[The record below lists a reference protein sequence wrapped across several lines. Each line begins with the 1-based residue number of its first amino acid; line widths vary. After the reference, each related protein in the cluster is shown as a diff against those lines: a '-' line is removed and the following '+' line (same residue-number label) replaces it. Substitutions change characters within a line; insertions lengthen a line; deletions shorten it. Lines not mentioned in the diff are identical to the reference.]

1 MKKFLASTMIAVTA
15 LSFVADAF
23 ARPVGGGRSFGRQS
37 SSVSRMR
44 APAPAPAP
52 APYQQPGYQQRPAPA
67 PMAPAQVPQRRPS
80 MWKGVLGGA
89 LLGLGLGAL
98 FSHFGIGAGMASAL
112 SSILM
117 ILLLVGAVFF
127 IVRMFRR
134 KVTPATPASPG
145 FSGFNQNPVPATGAA
160 AASTPE
166 IGSGL
171 NQGWQPNA
179 YQGGYN
185 LGGIPQP
192 TSNVSLNKQAGHET
206 WGVPDGFDTEAFLRH
221 AKASFIRMQAAWD
234 RGDLADLREFTS
246 PEVFAELQLQ
256 IQERGG
262 NQDFTEVVS
271 IDAQLLG
278 IETTERDYLASV
290 QFNGMI
296 RNVPGAQAEPYVEVW
311 NLAKPLAGNGGW
323 VLAGIQQIT

>member
-15 LSFVADAF
+15 LSFIADAF

-52 APYQQPGYQQRPAPA
+52 APYQQPGYQRPAPA
-67 PMAPAQVPQRRPS
+67 PMAPQPIPQRRPS

-98 FSHFGIGAGMASAL
+98 FSHLGIGGAMASAL

-117 ILLLVGAVFF
+117 LLLLVFAVMF

-134 KVTPATPASPG
+134 KATPSNPQ
-145 FSGFNQNPVPATGAA
+145 FSGFNQSPMPATA
-160 AASTPE
+160 TPE

-171 NQGWQPNA
+171 NQGWQPNTSSS
-179 YQGGYN
+179 YSGGYN
-185 LGGIPQP
+185 QP
-192 TSNVSLNKQAGHET
+192 TSNVSLNKQAGHEQ
-206 WGVPDGFDTEAFLRH
+206 WGVPAGFDTEAFLRH

-234 RGDLADLREFTS
+234 RGDLMDLREFTS

-262 NQDFTEVVS
+262 NQDYTEVVS

-296 RNVPGAQAEPYVEVW
+296 RNAPGAQAEPYVEVW
-311 NLAKPLAGNGGW
+311 NLAKPLNGNGGW

>member
-1 MKKFLASTMIAVTA
+1 MTMKKFLASMMIAVTA
-15 LSFVADAF
+15 FSMVAEAF

-37 SSVSRMR
+37 QAVRQMR

-52 APYQQPGYQQRPAPA
+52 APSQQFNQRQAQPNQPMQQPL
-67 PMAPAQVPQRRPS
+67 PQKRPS
-80 MWKGVLGGA
+80 MWKNVLGGA

-98 FSHFGIGAGMASAL
+98 FSHLGIGGAMASIL

-117 ILLLVGAVFF
+117 IVLLALAVMF

-134 KVTPATPASPG
+134 KDTPANNNFPG
-145 FSGFNQNPVPATGAA
+145 NYSQPAT
-160 AASTPE
+160 ASTTPE

-171 NQGWQPNA
+171 NQPSS

-185 LGGIPQP
+185 QPGYPMGGAQGGI
-192 TSNVSLNKQAGHET
+192 SLDKNSARHQQ
-206 WGVPDGFDTEAFLRH
+206 WGVPAGFDEESFLRH

-234 RGDLADLREFTS
+234 RSDLNDLREFTS

-262 NQDFTEVVS
+262 KPDYTEVVS

-278 IETTERDYLASV
+278 IETTERDWMASV

-296 RNVPGAQAEPYVEVW
+296 RNAPNGQAEPYVEVW
-311 NLAKPLAGNGGW
+311 NLAKPLNGNGGW
-323 VLAGIQQIT
+323 VLAGIQQIA

>member
-1 MKKFLASTMIAVTA
+1 MTMKKFLASMLIAVAT
-15 LSFVADAF
+15 LSTVADAF

-52 APYQQPGYQQRPAPA
+52 APYRQPSYQQPQYQRPMPA
-67 PMAPAQVPQRRPS
+67 PVQPRRPS

-98 FSHFGIGAGMASAL
+98 FSHMGIGGAAAGAL

-117 ILLLVGAVFF
+117 LVLLALAVMF

-134 KVTPATPASPG
+134 KATPANAS
-145 FSGFNQNPVPATGAA
+145 FSGFNQNPMPASA
-160 AASTPE
+160 TPD

-171 NQGWQPNA
+171 NGG
-179 YQGGYN
+179 YQGNGA
-185 LGGIPQP
+185 GFQP
-192 TSNVSLNKQAGHET
+192 SYPASPVLDKAAPGTSAPHQQ
-206 WGVPDGFDTEAFLRH
+206 WGVPAGFDTEAFLRH
-221 AKASFIRMQAAWD
+221 AKSSFIRMQAAWD
-234 RGDLADLREFTS
+234 RGDVADLREFTA
-246 PEVFAELQLQ
+246 PEVYGELSMQ
-256 IQERGG
+256 IQERNGQ
-262 NQDFTEVVS
+262 QDFTEVVN
-271 IDAQLLG
+271 IEAQLLG

-290 QFNGMI
+290 QFDGMI
-296 RNVPGAQAEPYVEVW
+296 RNAPGAAPEPYLEVW
-311 NLAKPLAGNGGW
+311 NLSKPLNGTGGW

>member
-1 MKKFLASTMIAVTA
+1 MKKFLASMLIAVTA
-15 LSFVADAF
+15 LSSVAEAF

-37 SSVSRMR
+37 QAVRQMR

-52 APYQQPGYQQRPAPA
+52 TYQQPYQRQAVP
-67 PMAPAQVPQRRPS
+67 PAQAARPPVAAPQRS
-80 MWKGVLGGA
+80 GMWKGILGGA

-98 FSHFGIGAGMASAL
+98 FSHLGIGGAMASAL
-112 SSILM
+112 STILTLV
-117 ILLLVGAVFF
+117 LLAVVVMF

-134 KVTPATPASPG
+134 KSAPSAPA
-145 FSGFNQNPVPATGAA
+145 FSGYNQTPLPAGA
-160 AASTPE
+160 TPE

-171 NQGWQPNA
+171 N
-179 YQGGYN
+179 GGYQRDSYQDGYRN
-185 LGGIPQP
+185 DSQPGYPLGGA
-192 TSNVSLNKQAGHET
+192 AGGVALDKGNAHQQ
-206 WGVPDGFDTEAFLRH
+206 WGVPAGFDADAFLRH

-234 RGDLADLREFTS
+234 RGDTADLREFTS
-246 PEVFAELQLQ
+246 PEVYAELSMQ

-262 NQDFTEVVS
+262 NADFTDVVS

-296 RNVPGAQAEPYVEVW
+296 RNAPNAPAEPFVEVW
-311 NLAKPLAGNGGW
+311 NLSKPLNGNGGW

>member
-52 APYQQPGYQQRPAPA
+52 SPAQQPGYQRPAPA
-67 PMAPAQVPQRRPS
+67 PMAPQPIPQKRPS

-98 FSHFGIGAGMASAL
+98 FSHFGIGGAMAGAL
-112 SSILM
+112 SSLLM
-117 ILLLVGAVFF
+117 ILLLVFAVMF
-127 IVRMFRR
+127 IIRMFRR
-134 KVTPATPASPG
+134 KDTPANPT
-145 FSGFNQNPVPATGAA
+145 FSGFNQNPVPASA
-160 AASTPE
+160 TPE

-171 NQGWQPNA
+171 NNA
-179 YQGGYN
+179 YAGNQGGFQS
-185 LGGIPQP
+185 GF
-192 TSNVSLNKQAGHET
+192 SNAPSLDKAAPAHQQ
-206 WGVPDGFDTEAFLRH
+206 WGVPAGFDTDAFLRH
-221 AKASFIRMQAAWD
+221 ARASFIRMQAAWD
-234 RGDLADLREFTS
+234 RADLADLREFTS

-262 NQDFTEVVS
+262 NQDYTEVVS

-296 RNVPGAQAEPYVEVW
+296 RNAPGAQAEPYVEVW
-311 NLAKPLAGNGGW
+311 NLAKPLNGNGGW

>member
-1 MKKFLASTMIAVTA
+1 MKKFLASMMIAVTA
-15 LSFVADAF
+15 LSMVADAF

-52 APYQQPGYQQRPAPA
+52 APYQQPSYQRPAPA
-67 PMAPAQVPQRRPS
+67 PMAPQPIPQKRPS

-98 FSHFGIGAGMASAL
+98 FSHFGIGGAMASAL

-117 ILLLVGAVFF
+117 ILLLVFAVMF

-134 KVTPATPASPG
+134 KDTPANPQ
-145 FSGFNQNPVPATGAA
+145 FSGFNQNPVPASA
-160 AASTPE
+160 TPE

-171 NQGWQPNA
+171 NHGFQPNA
-179 YQGGYN
+179 YQGNYSGGYN
-185 LGGIPQP
+185 QP
-192 TSNVSLNKQAGHET
+192 TSNVSLNKQGAHQQ
-206 WGVPDGFDTEAFLRH
+206 WGVPEGFDTDAFLRH
-221 AKASFIRMQAAWD
+221 AKSSFIRMQAAWD

-262 NQDFTEVVS
+262 NQDYTEVVS

-296 RNVPGAQAEPYVEVW
+296 RNAPGAPAEPYVEVW
-311 NLAKPLAGNGGW
+311 NLAKPLQGNGGW

>member
-1 MKKFLASTMIAVTA
+1 MKKFLASMLIAVTA
-15 LSFVADAF
+15 LSSVAEAF
-23 ARPVGGGRSFGRQS
+23 ARPVGGGRSIGRQS
-37 SSVSRMR
+37 QAVRQMR

-52 APYQQPGYQQRPAPA
+52 SYQQPQRQAVPPAAGA
-67 PMAPAQVPQRRPS
+67 PRPQVPPQRPS
-80 MWKGVLGGA
+80 MWKGILGGA

-98 FSHFGIGAGMASAL
+98 FSHLGIGGAAASML

-117 ILLLVGAVFF
+117 IVLLALAVMF

-134 KVTPATPASPG
+134 KSTPAAPT
-145 FSGFNQNPVPATGAA
+145 FSGYNQTPVPATG
-160 AASTPE
+160 TPE

-171 NQGWQPNA
+171 NGGYQRDA
-179 YQGGYN
+179 YQDKAQPGYP
-185 LGGIPQP
+185 LGGA
-192 TSNVSLNKQAGHET
+192 SGGLSLDKGGNAHQQ
-206 WGVPDGFDTEAFLRH
+206 WGVPAGFDNDAFLRH

-234 RGDLADLREFTS
+234 RSDTADLREFTS
-246 PEVFAELQLQ
+246 PEVYAELSMQ

-262 NQDFTEVVS
+262 NADFTDVVS
-271 IDAQLLG
+271 IEAQLLG

-296 RNVPGAQAEPYVEVW
+296 RNAPDAQAEPFVEVW
-311 NLAKPLAGNGGW
+311 NLSKPLNGNGGW

>member
-1 MKKFLASTMIAVTA
+1 MKKFLASMMIAVTA
-15 LSFVADAF
+15 LSMVADAF

-37 SSVSRMR
+37 QSVRQMR
-44 APAPAPAP
+44 APAPAP
-52 APYQQPGYQQRPAPA
+52 APYQQPSYQQRPAPA
-67 PMAPAQVPQRRPS
+67 PMAPQQIPQRRPS

-98 FSHFGIGAGMASAL
+98 FSHLGIGGAMASAL

-117 ILLLVGAVFF
+117 ILLLVFAVMF

-134 KVTPATPASPG
+134 KTTPNNAT
-145 FSGFNQNPVPATGAA
+145 FSGFNQNPMPATA
-160 AASTPE
+160 TPE

-171 NQGWQPNA
+171 NQSWQPEA
-179 YQGGYN
+179 SPASYQGGYSP
-185 LGGIPQP
+185 GGAPQP
-192 TSNVSLNKQAGHET
+192 GAGVALNKADPHQQ
-206 WGVPDGFDTEAFLRH
+206 WGVPAGFDTEAFLRH

-234 RGDLADLREFTS
+234 RGDVADLREFTA
-246 PEVFAELQLQ
+246 PEVLAELQLQ

-262 NQDFTEVVS
+262 NQDYTEVVS

-296 RNVPGAQAEPYVEVW
+296 RNAPGAPAEPYVEVW
-311 NLAKPLAGNGGW
+311 NLSKPLAGAGGW

>member
-1 MKKFLASTMIAVTA
+1 MKKFLASMLIAVTA
-15 LSFVADAF
+15 LSSVAEAF
-23 ARPVGGGRSFGRQS
+23 ARPVGGNRSIGRQS
-37 SSVSRMR
+37 QAVRQMR

-52 APYQQPGYQQRPAPA
+52 TYQQQPYQRQAAPA
-67 PMAPAQVPQRRPS
+67 PGVRPNAPVPQQRPS
-80 MWKGVLGGA
+80 MWKGILGGA

-98 FSHFGIGAGMASAL
+98 FSHFGIGGAMASVL

-117 ILLLVGAVFF
+117 IVLLALAVMF

-134 KVTPATPASPG
+134 KDTPANRSFPAGYTQDPL
-145 FSGFNQNPVPATGAA
+145 PAGA
-160 AASTPE
+160 TPE

-171 NQGWQPNA
+171 NQGYQSTPPVGQP
-179 YQGGYN
+179 GYP
-185 LGGIPQP
+185 LGGAAGG
-192 TSNVSLNKQAGHET
+192 VSLNKGHQQ
-206 WGVPDGFDTEAFLRH
+206 WGVPAGFDEDAFLRH

-246 PEVFAELQLQ
+246 PEVYAELSLQ

-262 NQDFTEVVS
+262 NADFTDVVS
-271 IDAQLLG
+271 IDAQLRGL
-278 IETTERDYLASV
+278 ETTERDYLASV

-296 RNVPGAQAEPYVEVW
+296 RNAPNAQAEPFVEVW
-311 NLAKPLAGNGGW
+311 NLSKPLAGNGGW

>member
-1 MKKFLASTMIAVTA
+1 MKKFLASMMIAVTA
-15 LSFVADAF
+15 LSMVADAF

-37 SSVSRMR
+37 SSVRQMR

-52 APYQQPGYQQRPAPA
+52 QPGYQPGYQRPAPA
-67 PMAPAQVPQRRPS
+67 PMAPQPIPQRRPS

-98 FSHFGIGAGMASAL
+98 FSHFGIGGAMASGL

-117 ILLLVGAVFF
+117 ILLLVFAVMF

-134 KVTPATPASPG
+134 KNTPANPP
-145 FSGFNQNPVPATGAA
+145 FSGFNQNPVPAAA
-160 AASTPE
+160 TPE

-185 LGGIPQP
+185 AGAPE
-192 TSNVSLNKQAGHET
+192 TNVSLNKQANHQQ
-206 WGVPDGFDTEAFLRH
+206 WGVPADFDTEAFLRH
-221 AKASFIRMQAAWD
+221 AKASFLRMQAAWD
-234 RGDLADLREFTS
+234 RGDLADLREFTA

-262 NQDFTEVVS
+262 NQDYTEVVS

-296 RNVPGAQAEPYVEVW
+296 RNAPGAQAEPYVEVW
-311 NLAKPLAGNGGW
+311 NLSKPLSGNGGW

>member
-15 LSFVADAF
+15 LSFIADAF

-52 APYQQPGYQQRPAPA
+52 APYQQPGYQQRPAQA
-67 PMAPAQVPQRRPS
+67 PMAPQPVPQRRPS

-98 FSHFGIGAGMASAL
+98 FSHFGIGGAMASAL

-117 ILLLVGAVFF
+117 ILLLVFAVMF

-134 KVTPATPASPG
+134 KTTTPANSQ
-145 FSGFNQNPVPATGAA
+145 FSGFNPSPAPAA
-160 AASTPE
+160 GMPDHATPE

-171 NQGWQPNA
+171 NQGWQPNS
-179 YQGGYN
+179 YSGGYS
-185 LGGIPQP
+185 QP
-192 TSNVSLNKQAGHET
+192 TSNVSLNKQAGHEQ
-206 WGVPDGFDTEAFLRH
+206 WGVPPGFDTEAFLRH

-246 PEVFAELQLQ
+246 PEVYAELQLQ

-296 RNVPGAQAEPYVEVW
+296 RNAPGAQAEPYVEVW
-311 NLAKPLAGNGGW
+311 NLAKPLSGNGGW

>member
-1 MKKFLASTMIAVTA
+1 
-15 LSFVADAF
+15 
-23 ARPVGGGRSFGRQS
+23 
-37 SSVSRMR
+37 
-44 APAPAPAP
+44 
-52 APYQQPGYQQRPAPA
+52 
-67 PMAPAQVPQRRPS
+67 
-80 MWKGVLGGA
+80 
-89 LLGLGLGAL
+89 
-98 FSHFGIGAGMASAL
+98 
-112 SSILM
+112 M
-117 ILLLVGAVFF
+117 ILLLVFAVMF

-134 KVTPATPASPG
+134 KTTPANTQ
-145 FSGFNQNPVPATGAA
+145 FSGFNPSPAPATA
-160 AASTPE
+160 TPE

-171 NQGWQPNA
+171 NQGWQPNS
-179 YQGGYN
+179 YSGGYN
-185 LGGIPQP
+185 QP
-192 TSNVSLNKQAGHET
+192 TSNVTLNKQAGHEQ
-206 WGVPDGFDTEAFLRH
+206 WGVPPGFDTEAFLRH

-262 NQDFTEVVS
+262 NQDYTEVVS

-296 RNVPGAQAEPYVEVW
+296 RNAPGAQAEPYVEVW
-311 NLAKPLAGNGGW
+311 NLAKPLSGDGGW

>member
-1 MKKFLASTMIAVTA
+1 M
-15 LSFVADAF
+15 
-23 ARPVGGGRSFGRQS
+23 
-37 SSVSRMR
+37 
-44 APAPAPAP
+44 APAPI
-52 APYQQPGYQQRPAPA
+52 
-67 PMAPAQVPQRRPS
+67 PQKRPS

-89 LLGLGLGAL
+89 LLGLGMGAL
-98 FSHFGIGAGMASAL
+98 FSHFGIGGAMASAL

-117 ILLLVGAVFF
+117 ILLLVFAVMF

-134 KVTPATPASPG
+134 KDTPANPQ
-145 FSGFNQNPVPATGAA
+145 FSGFNQNPVPATA
-160 AASTPE
+160 TPE

-185 LGGIPQP
+185 QP
-192 TSNVSLNKQAGHET
+192 TSNVSLNKQGAHQQ
-206 WGVPDGFDTEAFLRH
+206 WGVPEGFDTDAFLRH

-262 NQDFTEVVS
+262 NQDYTEVVS

-296 RNVPGAQAEPYVEVW
+296 RNAPGAQAEPYVEVW
-311 NLAKPLAGNGGW
+311 NLAKPLSGAGGW

>member
-1 MKKFLASTMIAVTA
+1 MKKFLASTMIAITA

-67 PMAPAQVPQRRPS
+67 PMAPQPIPQRRPS

-98 FSHFGIGAGMASAL
+98 FSHFGIGGAMASAL

-117 ILLLVGAVFF
+117 ILLLVFAVMF

-134 KVTPATPASPG
+134 KDTPANPQ
-145 FSGFNQNPVPATGAA
+145 FSGFNQNRVPAAA
-160 AASTPE
+160 TPE

-171 NQGWQPNA
+171 DQGYQPNA
-179 YQGGYN
+179 YSGGYN
-185 LGGIPQP
+185 QP
-192 TSNVSLNKQAGHET
+192 TSNVSLNKGTSHEQ
-206 WGVPDGFDTEAFLRH
+206 WGVPAGFDTEAFLRH

-234 RGDLADLREFTS
+234 RGDLADLREFTA

-262 NQDFTEVVS
+262 NQDYTEVVS

-296 RNVPGAQAEPYVEVW
+296 RNAPGAQAEPYVEVW
-311 NLAKPLAGNGGW
+311 NLAKPLSGNGGW

>member
-1 MKKFLASTMIAVTA
+1 
-15 LSFVADAF
+15 
-23 ARPVGGGRSFGRQS
+23 
-37 SSVSRMR
+37 
-44 APAPAPAP
+44 
-52 APYQQPGYQQRPAPA
+52 
-67 PMAPAQVPQRRPS
+67 MAPQPVPQRRPS

-98 FSHFGIGAGMASAL
+98 FSHFGIGGAMASAL

-117 ILLLVGAVFF
+117 ILLLVFAVMF

-134 KVTPATPASPG
+134 KTTTPANSQ
-145 FSGFNQNPVPATGAA
+145 FSGFNPSPAPAA
-160 AASTPE
+160 GMPDHTTPE

-171 NQGWQPNA
+171 NQGWQPNS
-179 YQGGYN
+179 YSGGYS
-185 LGGIPQP
+185 QP
-192 TSNVSLNKQAGHET
+192 TSNVSLNKQAGHEQ
-206 WGVPDGFDTEAFLRH
+206 WGVPPGFDTEAFLRH

-246 PEVFAELQLQ
+246 PEVYAELQLQ

-296 RNVPGAQAEPYVEVW
+296 RNAPGAQAEPYVEVW
-311 NLAKPLAGNGGW
+311 NLAKPLSGNGGW

>member
-98 FSHFGIGAGMASAL
+98 FSHLGIGAGMASAL

-117 ILLLVGAVFF
+117 VLLLVGAVFF

-134 KVTPATPASPG
+134 KTTPASPG
-145 FSGFNQNPVPATGAA
+145 FSGFNQQPVPATGTAA
-160 AASTPE
+160 AATPE

-185 LGGIPQP
+185 QP

-206 WGVPDGFDTEAFLRH
+206 WGVPAGFDTEAFLRH

-296 RNVPGAQAEPYVEVW
+296 RNAPGAQAEPYVEVW

>member
-37 SSVSRMR
+37 QSVSRMR

-52 APYQQPGYQQRPAPA
+52 SPAQQPGYQRPVPA
-67 PMAPAQVPQRRPS
+67 PMAPTPVPQKRPS

-98 FSHFGIGAGMASAL
+98 FSHFGIGGAMASAL

-117 ILLLVGAVFF
+117 ILLLVFAVMF

-134 KVTPATPASPG
+134 KDTPANPQ
-145 FSGFNQNPVPATGAA
+145 FSGFNQNPVPAS
-160 AASTPE
+160 ASATPE

-179 YQGGYN
+179 YAGGYDA
-185 LGGIPQP
+185 GAASQP
-192 TSNVSLNKQAGHET
+192 AANVSLNKQAAHQQ
-206 WGVPDGFDTEAFLRH
+206 WGVPAGFDTDAFLRH

-234 RGDLADLREFTS
+234 RSDLADLREFTA

-262 NQDFTEVVS
+262 NQDYTEVVS

-296 RNVPGAQAEPYVEVW
+296 RNAPGAQPEPYVEVW
-311 NLAKPLAGNGGW
+311 NLSKPLSGNGGW

>member
-1 MKKFLASTMIAVTA
+1 
-15 LSFVADAF
+15 
-23 ARPVGGGRSFGRQS
+23 
-37 SSVSRMR
+37 
-44 APAPAPAP
+44 
-52 APYQQPGYQQRPAPA
+52 
-67 PMAPAQVPQRRPS
+67 
-80 MWKGVLGGA
+80 
-89 LLGLGLGAL
+89 
-98 FSHFGIGAGMASAL
+98 
-112 SSILM
+112 
-117 ILLLVGAVFF
+117 
-127 IVRMFRR
+127 MFRR
-134 KVTPATPASPG
+134 KTTPASPA
-145 FSGFNQNPVPATGAA
+145 FSGFNQEPVPATGTAA
-160 AASTPE
+160 PE

-192 TSNVSLNKQAGHET
+192 TSNVSLNKQAGHEA
-206 WGVPDGFDTEAFLRH
+206 WGVPAGFDTEAFLRH

-234 RGDLADLREFTS
+234 RADLADLREFTS

-296 RNVPGAQAEPYVEVW
+296 RNAPGAQPEPFVEVW
-311 NLAKPLAGNGGW
+311 NLTKPLSGNGGW
-323 VLAGIQQIT
+323 ILSGIQQIT

>member
-1 MKKFLASTMIAVTA
+1 MMIAVTA
-15 LSFVADAF
+15 FSMVAEAF

-37 SSVSRMR
+37 QAVRQMR

-52 APYQQPGYQQRPAPA
+52 V
-67 PMAPAQVPQRRPS
+67 PAQGAQRQAVQPNQPVPAGAAAAAQKRPS
-80 MWKGVLGGA
+80 MWKNVLGGA

-98 FSHFGIGAGMASAL
+98 FSHLGIGGAMASIL

-117 ILLLVGAVFF
+117 IVLLAVAVMF

-134 KVTPATPASPG
+134 KDTPANGNFSGSYNQPMPAS
-145 FSGFNQNPVPATGAA
+145 A
-160 AASTPE
+160 TPE
-166 IGSGL
+166 IGANL
-171 NQGWQPNA
+171 NQGYSPNA
-179 YQGGYN
+179 YQGGGQPGYPM
-185 LGGIPQP
+185 GGA
-192 TSNVSLNKQAGHET
+192 QAGVSFDKDAQQHQQ
-206 WGVPDGFDTEAFLRH
+206 WGVPAGFDAESFLRH

-234 RGDLADLREFTS
+234 RSDLNDLREFTS

-262 NQDFTEVVS
+262 QPDFTEVVS

-278 IETTERDYLASV
+278 IETTERDYMASV

-296 RNVPGAQAEPYVEVW
+296 RNAPNGQAEPYVEVW
-311 NLAKPLAGNGGW
+311 NLAKPLNGNGGW
-323 VLAGIQQIT
+323 VLAGIQQIA

>member
-67 PMAPAQVPQRRPS
+67 PMAPQPIPQRRPS

-98 FSHFGIGAGMASAL
+98 FSHFGIGGAMASAL

-117 ILLLVGAVFF
+117 ILLLVFAVMF

-134 KVTPATPASPG
+134 KDTPANPQ
-145 FSGFNQNPVPATGAA
+145 FSGFNQNPVPAAA
-160 AASTPE
+160 TPE

-171 NQGWQPNA
+171 DQGYRPNA
-179 YQGGYN
+179 YSGGYN
-185 LGGIPQP
+185 QP
-192 TSNVSLNKQAGHET
+192 ISNVSLNKGTSHEQ
-206 WGVPDGFDTEAFLRH
+206 WGVPAGFDTEAFLRH

-234 RGDLADLREFTS
+234 RGDLADLREFTA

-262 NQDFTEVVS
+262 NQDYTEVVS

-296 RNVPGAQAEPYVEVW
+296 RNAPGAQAEPYVEVW
-311 NLAKPLAGNGGW
+311 NLAKPLSGNGGW

>member
-1 MKKFLASTMIAVTA
+1 MKKFLASMMIALMT
-15 LSFVADAF
+15 LSSVADA
-23 ARPVGGGRSFGRQS
+23 RPLGGSRSFGRQS
-37 SSVSRMR
+37 QSVSRMR
-44 APAPAPAP
+44 APAPAPTP
-52 APYQQPGYQQRPAPA
+52 APYQQPSYQRPAPA
-67 PMAPAQVPQRRPS
+67 PAVPAPLPVKRPS

-98 FSHFGIGAGMASAL
+98 FSHFGIGGAMASAL
-112 SSILM
+112 SSVLM
-117 ILLLVGAVFF
+117 ILLLVFAVMF

-134 KVTPATPASPG
+134 KDTPANPTFTG
-145 FSGFNQNPVPATGAA
+145 FSQDPVPATATA
-160 AASTPE
+160 TPE

-171 NQGWQPNA
+171 NSA
-179 YQGGYN
+179 YAGSQGGFQS
-185 LGGIPQP
+185 GF
-192 TSNVSLNKQAGHET
+192 SNAPSLQKAAPAHDA
-206 WGVPDGFDTEAFLRH
+206 WGVPAGFDTESFLRH

-246 PEVFAELQLQ
+246 PEVYAELSLQ

-262 NQDFTEVVS
+262 QPDFTEVVN
-271 IDAQLLG
+271 IDSQLLG

-296 RNVPGAQAEPYVEVW
+296 RNAPGATPEPFVEVW
-311 NLAKPLAGNGGW
+311 NLSKPLNGSGGW